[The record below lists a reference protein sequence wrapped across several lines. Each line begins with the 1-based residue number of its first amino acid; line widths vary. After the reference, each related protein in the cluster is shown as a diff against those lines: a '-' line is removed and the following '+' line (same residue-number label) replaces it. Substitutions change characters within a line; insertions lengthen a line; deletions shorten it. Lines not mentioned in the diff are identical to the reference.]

1 MTSAIAPWLE
11 ELARPPFRD
20 ESKSHEPDIV
30 ARRRRDA
37 LRVFESSL
45 PAVYRWARLGHPLL
59 AERVKLA
66 TIPSEP
72 PSAQRVV
79 FMGPAGAGK
88 TSLAVALLRAMLER
102 ELAHATLSSDDDAER
117 IARRY
122 RFAHTHRIGVAYLGG
137 LEGAAELRAAIRAP
151 LLLLDDV
158 GAESTVPSD
167 AVPEV
172 IAERHAEERAT
183 WITTGLSPKEIA
195 ERYGGGVARRV
206 MENAAVLRMARS

>member
-11 ELARPPFRD
+11 ELARPAFRD
-20 ESKSHEPDIV
+20 ESASHGPDVV

-37 LRVFESSL
+37 LRAFESSI
-45 PAVYRWARLGHPLL
+45 PAIYRWARLGHPLL
-59 AERVKLA
+59 AQRVRLT

-72 PSAQRVV
+72 PCALRVV
-79 FMGPAGAGK
+79 FMGAAGAGK

-102 ELAHATLSSDDDAER
+102 ELARATLPSDDDAER

-122 RFAHTHRIGVAYLGG
+122 RFAHAHRIGVAYLGG

-158 GAESTVPSD
+158 GAESTVPSN

-172 IAERHAEERAT
+172 IAERHAEERLT
-183 WITTGLSPKEIA
+183 WITTGLSPREIA
-195 ERYGGGVARRV
+195 GRYGGGVARRV
-206 MENAAVLRMARS
+206 VENASILKLARL